1 MLIVAEGRERGR
13 RIERNDTR
21 SGVEGSREGW
31 VGGRGWASWIPMGNI
46 KIVYN
51 VILARGKGGI
61 GITRDLQQELRI
73 HGAHMA
79 TTRSEQNI
87 APPVNSYATSLFF
100 FVTFTG
106 ALRSLPVAGT
116 EKI

>member
-100 FVTFTG
+100 LSLLLGRTKKFTCG
-106 ALRSLPVAGT
+106 GH
-116 EKI
+116 